1 MSLPSQEL
9 RLERVERL
17 FVVNG
22 LVDGVV
28 VWSLDFNWNVP
39 EKGFLISVKS
49 HGFEALLENYL
60 MTGYG

>member
-1 MSLPSQEL
+1 M
-9 RLERVERL
+9 
-17 FVVNG
+17 NG